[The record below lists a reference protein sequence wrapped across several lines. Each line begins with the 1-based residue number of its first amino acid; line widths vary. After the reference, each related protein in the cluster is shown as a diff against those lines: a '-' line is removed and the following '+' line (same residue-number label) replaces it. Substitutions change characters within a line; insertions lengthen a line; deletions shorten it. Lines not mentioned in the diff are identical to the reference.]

1 MRAPGRVALQRSTH
15 RGPRR
20 TRTRAAHV
28 VGAARGNDGRR
39 SRRGQRD
46 GTVVDLADADRQGGR
61 RCRRAHRVG
70 GSDVTGRLQLRE
82 ICGYRAGD
90 KGDIANVAI
99 FADDD
104 ETYALI
110 VREVTAARV
119 KEHFGAVVRGRVDRY
134 EAPNVRALNFVM
146 QGALGGGG
154 PRSLRA
160 DSLGKTLGGALVR
173 MEIEVPDSMA
183 GRRRPR
189 PQLDWA
195 DEIVNPR

>member
-1 MRAPGRVALQRSTH
+1 MK
-15 RGPRR
+15 
-20 TRTRAAHV
+20 
-28 VGAARGNDGRR
+28 
-39 SRRGQRD
+39 
-46 GTVVDLADADRQGGR
+46 
-61 RCRRAHRVG
+61 
-70 GSDVTGRLQLRE
+70 LQLRE

-104 ETYALI
+104 DTYALI
-110 VREVTAARV
+110 VREVTADRV
-119 KEHFGAVVRGRVDRY
+119 KELFATLVKGRVDRY

-173 MEIEVPDSMA
+173 MEIDAPDA
-183 GRRRPR
+183 LAKRRRAR
-189 PQLDWA
+189 PDVRWA
-195 DEIVNPR
+195 DEILDAH